1 MSEHSNAAISA
12 SEHTDDKPVAGNTT
26 GAAPAAPPTLN
37 APYAIAHGLTTREAA
52 ARPIRIIQF
61 GEGNFLRGFVDW
73 MVQLLNDRE
82 PSFDGNVAIVQP
94 LAGGRVTALE
104 AQDRLYTVLLDGM
117 LGGRDVQSRTVV
129 DSIGATVNPYEDWER
144 FLALAD
150 DPAASVIVSNTT
162 EAGIALDDR
171 DAPGM
176 TPPASF
182 PAKLTLLLERRWKRG
197 LPGFLLLPCELIEAN
212 GDALRDAVVKCARR
226 FALPDGFIA
235 WVERDNVFASTLVDR
250 ITPGF
255 PRDDAEAIWKKL
267 GYRDDNMVKAEPFA
281 SWVIAGDERVLRT
294 VRERFPVDRL
304 GTEAGAVLVPDVRP
318 YRERKVRL
326 LNAPHTTMALVA
338 RLAGFATVGD
348 VVADP
353 RMRSF
358 IEREMSEEI
367 IPVLSLPADELRT
380 FAGQVIERFAN
391 PHMRHELDSIALNSA
406 AKYAARVLP
415 IVLENVRLGR
425 GLPRRAVLA
434 LAGLL
439 AVYGGFAP
447 VDVAIADVPETLE
460 RFRSAAAAAGDT
472 HGDVR
477 AYVGTVLADRALW
490 PEDLTT
496 IDGLADL
503 VADDV
508 AAIANG
514 RMQRL
519 IDQLA

>member
-1 MSEHSNAAISA
+1 MSEQQSSQNISTTDIT
-12 SEHTDDKPVAGNTT
+12 SEAT
-26 GAAPAAPPTLN
+26 PPQLN
-37 APYAIAHGLTTREAA
+37 ARYVLAHRLTTREAA
-52 ARPIRIIQF
+52 TRPIRVIQF

-73 MVQLLNDRE
+73 MVQLLNERE

-94 LAGGRVTALE
+94 LAGGRVAALE

-129 DSIGATVNPYEDWER
+129 DSIGATVNPYTDWER

-150 DPAASVIVSNTT
+150 DPNASVIVSNTT
-162 EAGIALDDR
+162 EAGIALNDHDTP
-171 DAPGM
+171 DL

-182 PAKLTLLLERRWKRG
+182 PAKLTLLLERRWRRG

-212 GDALRDAVVKCARR
+212 GDALRKAVVECANR
-226 FALPDGFIA
+226 FALPDAFIA
-235 WVERDNVFASTLVDR
+235 WIEHDNVFASTLVDR

-255 PRDDAEAIWKKL
+255 PRDDAETIWREL

-281 SWVIAGDERVLRT
+281 SWVIAGDERVRNAVT
-294 VRERFPVDRL
+294 ERFPVDRL
-304 GTEAGAVLVPDVRP
+304 GVGAILVPDVRP

-338 RLAGFATVGD
+338 RLAGFATVGE

-353 RMRSF
+353 RMHAF
-358 IEREMSEEI
+358 VEREMNEEI

-415 IVLENVRLGR
+415 IVLENVRRGR

-439 AVYGGFAP
+439 AVYGGFTP
-447 VDVAIADVPETLE
+447 VAVAISDVPETLE
-460 RFRSAAAAAGDT
+460 RFRSSAAAT

-477 AYVGTVLADRALW
+477 AYVATVLADRTLW
-490 PEDLTT
+490 PEDLTA
-496 IDGLADL
+496 IDGLANL

-508 AAIANG
+508 TAIANG
-514 RMQRL
+514 RMQQL
-519 IDQLA
+519 IDSLA

>member
-1 MSEHSNAAISA
+1 MSEQQSSRNISTTDIT
-12 SEHTDDKPVAGNTT
+12 SEAT
-26 GAAPAAPPTLN
+26 PPRLN
-37 APYAIAHGLTTREAA
+37 AQYATAHGLTAREAS
-52 ARPIRIIQF
+52 ARPIRVIQF

-73 MVQLLNDRE
+73 MVQLLNDRK

-94 LAGGRVTALE
+94 LAGGRIAALE

-117 LGGRDVQSRTVV
+117 LDGRDVQSRTVV

-150 DPAASVIVSNTT
+150 DPNASVIVSNTT
-162 EAGIALDDR
+162 EAGIALNDHDT
-171 DAPGM
+171 PGM

-182 PAKLTLLLERRWKRG
+182 PAKLTLLLERRWRRG

-212 GDALRDAVVKCARR
+212 GDALREAVVACARR
-226 FALPDGFIA
+226 FALPDAFVA
-235 WVERDNVFASTLVDR
+235 WIEHDNVFASTLVDR

-255 PRDDAEAIWKKL
+255 PHDDAGTIWKKL

-281 SWVIAGDERVLRT
+281 SWVIAGDERVRAA
-294 VRERFPVDRL
+294 VAERFPVDRL
-304 GTEAGAVLVPDVRP
+304 GVGAILVPDVRP

-338 RLAGFATVGD
+338 RLAGFDTVGG

-358 IEREMSEEI
+358 VEREMDEEI
-367 IPVLSLPADELRT
+367 IPVLSLPADELHT

-391 PHMRHELDSIALNSA
+391 PHMRHELDAIALNSA

-425 GLPRRAVLA
+425 GLPRRAMLA

-439 AVYGGFAP
+439 AIYGGFAP
-447 VDVAIADVPETLE
+447 VPVAVSDVPDTLA
-460 RFRSAAAAAGDT
+460 RFRSAAESA

-477 AYVGTVLADRALW
+477 ANAATVLADRTLW
-490 PEDLTT
+490 PEDLTA